1 VEGRWLVDEIHEDGG
16 ATSTEAIA
24 SPAA

>member
-1 VEGRWLVDEIHEDGG
+1 M

-24 SPAA
+24 SIR